1 MTRPAQ
7 NPASEAFLA
16 PLTARLAKLRQL
28 EAAVFWES
36 DGWPE
41 EPAEILE
48 PEEIVFYLEGLLDE
62 GFRLEWRLLA
72 LADTPGQPDHLRLFV
87 WENGAEAPPADGPGW
102 AVIDRHSHGA

>member
-7 NPASEAFLA
+7 DPETDAFLA

-36 DGWPE
+36 EGWPE
-41 EPAEILE
+41 DPAEILE
-48 PEEIVFYLEGLLDE
+48 PEEIVFYLEGLVDE

-72 LADTPGQPDHLRLFV
+72 LTDSPTQPDHLRIFV
-87 WENGAEAPPADGPGW
+87 WEAGAEAPPADGPGW
-102 AVIDRHSHGA
+102 AVIDGKRHAA

>member
-7 NPASEAFLA
+7 GPDTDAFLA

-36 DGWPE
+36 EGWPE
-41 EPAEILE
+41 DPAEILE
-48 PEEIVFYLEGLLDE
+48 PEEIIFYLEGLLDE

-72 LADTPGQPDHLRLFV
+72 LAETPGQPDHLRIFV
-87 WENGAEAPPADGPGW
+87 WEDGSEVPPEDGPGW
-102 AVIDRHSHGA
+102 AVIDGKRHPA